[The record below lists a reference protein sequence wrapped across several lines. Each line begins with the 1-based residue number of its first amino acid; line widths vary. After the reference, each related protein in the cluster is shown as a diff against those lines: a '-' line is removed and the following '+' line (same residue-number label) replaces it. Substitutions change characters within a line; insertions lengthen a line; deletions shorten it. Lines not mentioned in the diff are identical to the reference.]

1 VSFLGFSILLVCGG
15 IALWASQTSLGSNY
29 SYVKVATYVTPI
41 FLLIIGV
48 RMSENLNKDRA
59 KNSNND
65 TPFFLRMATPLFFIA
80 IMVISVNSTNPGLMK
95 KSEFKFPASM
105 TKILN
110 NAESQAE
117 LEKYNYLTTY
127 RAIGNVLGFIGEVH
141 WVSKAPND
149 QRLETRMNNQMRI
162 ICFAADTAC
171 APKTPEI
178 PVPSLNDYGFRIYES
193 PITTAQFSQLSPLN
207 RYFAA
212 MDAVGQPRF
221 EVPERFIGGNPLL
234 KPNT

>member
-1 VSFLGFSILLVCGG
+1 
-15 IALWASQTSLGSNY
+15 
-29 SYVKVATYVTPI
+29 
-41 FLLIIGV
+41 
-48 RMSENLNKDRA
+48 
-59 KNSNND
+59 
-65 TPFFLRMATPLFFIA
+65 
-80 IMVISVNSTNPGLMK
+80 
-95 KSEFKFPASM
+95 
-105 TKILN
+105 
-110 NAESQAE
+110 
-117 LEKYNYLTTY
+117 
-127 RAIGNVLGFIGEVH
+127 
-141 WVSKAPND
+141 
-149 QRLETRMNNQMRI
+149 MNNEMRI